1 MLKHPNGLLLV
12 LSVCF
17 KRSESGELML
27 EKQTCNGIDLWAK
40 NFDFVVVACPIPL
53 FVKVVVTLLT
63 QLFFQIH
70 SFDFLGLARRYRF

>member
-1 MLKHPNGLLLV
+1 MPLIKLNYVPDIKLNYAPNP
-12 LSVCF
+12 
-17 KRSESGELML
+17 
-27 EKQTCNGIDLWAK
+27 DA
-40 NFDFVVVACPIPL
+40 VALAL